1 MAAGLNPLYHFLT
14 YANFSEAAYE
24 VTNPDVAASIKAGI
38 IKSGLVLFAIN
49 GPAEG
54 RSGAGS
60 AMTGKLSHSNL
71 CESCLLLRLD
81 ELYSRLHKAY

>member
-14 YANFSEAAYE
+14 NANFSEAAYE
-24 VTNPDVAASIKAGI
+24 VTNPVVAASIKAGI
-38 IKSGLVLFAIN
+38 IKSGLVHFAIN

-60 AMTGKLSHSNL
+60 AMTVKLLHSDP
-71 CESCLLLRLD
+71 R
-81 ELYSRLHKAY
+81 